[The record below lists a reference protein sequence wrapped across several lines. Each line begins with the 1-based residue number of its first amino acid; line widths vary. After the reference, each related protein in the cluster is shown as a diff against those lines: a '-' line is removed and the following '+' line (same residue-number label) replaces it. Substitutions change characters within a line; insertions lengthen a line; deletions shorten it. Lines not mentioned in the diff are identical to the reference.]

1 METNQT
7 TGCGDIYKRERH
19 QENLQRIEH
28 TFKGTYGQMGF
39 LGVMKYFRHQLMS
52 HEIFFKIFD
61 RPQSIFLCSIFVI
74 SFFTLRGLEHKIYKL
89 AIKEI

>member
-52 HEIFFKIFD
+52 HKMFLKIFD
-61 RPQSIFLCSIFVI
+61 GQKKKTC
-74 SFFTLRGLEHKIYKL
+74 
-89 AIKEI
+89 